1 MSPLKKLEYTQDQ
14 QKAIDSFNL
23 FYQSD
28 ERFPLFIL
36 KGYAG
41 TGKSTLI
48 ASIVQHLLLDK
59 NKFRLLAPTGKAAKV
74 ISNYS
79 KQAAFTIHKQIYFVG
94 GEFNAG
100 TSLVKAKNLYK
111 DTLFIVDEAS
121 MVGVEDATSSNS
133 LLADLMN
140 YVYSGVG
147 CRLMLVGDPGQLPPV
162 GQTDSPALDLDYL
175 KNLYPQVQLFHS
187 ELKEIVR
194 QATDSQ
200 ITQAATELR
209 NTSSFS
215 LPLFSFFGTD
225 VQRIGGADLSELLEQ
240 SYAKHGMD
248 ECVLLTMSNKR
259 ANQWNGEI
267 RSRIL
272 GHEENV
278 AKEDILMVVKNNY
291 FWLQPES
298 LIGFIANGETIRINR
313 IGRREKLYGFEFVTA
328 EIYFVDYPDEKPMEL
343 ILNLE
348 ALTVE
353 APSLSRDR
361 LKTLFFEIEKDYYQE
376 KNKKKR
382 YQLILKNKYF
392 NALQVIYSNAV
403 TAHKAQGGQ
412 WESVFIDFGF
422 LPEQMRNEN
431 YIRWLYTCIT
441 RSKKQV
447 YLLNFPDE
455 FFTI

>member
-209 NTSSFS
+209 NTLSFS

-328 EIYFVDYPDEKPMEL
+328 EISFVDYPDEKPMEL

-392 NALQVIYSNAV
+392 NALQVKYSNAV

>member
-1 MSPLKKLEYTQDQ
+1 M
-14 QKAIDSFNL
+14 
-23 FYQSD
+23 
-28 ERFPLFIL
+28 FIL

-121 MVGVEDATSSNS
+121 MVGVEDANSSNS

-194 QATDSQ
+194 QAADSQ
-200 ITQAATELR
+200 ITQVATELR
-209 NTSSFS
+209 NTSAFN

-328 EIYFVDYPDEKPMEL
+328 EISFVDYPDEKPMEL

-382 YQLILKNKYF
+382 
-392 NALQVIYSNAV
+392 
-403 TAHKAQGGQ
+403 
-412 WESVFIDFGF
+412 
-422 LPEQMRNEN
+422 
-431 YIRWLYTCIT
+431 
-441 RSKKQV
+441 
-447 YLLNFPDE
+447 
-455 FFTI
+455 